1 MSLGHVVYVVC
12 AVVFVLL
19 IVWGMREDDE

>member
-1 MSLGHVVYVVC
+1 MSLGHVLSAVV

-19 IVWGMREDDE
+19 IVWGRREDDE